1 MRATLVVVRNY
12 SWIKYIFFLT
22 LDRTLGFLS
31 FRRQP
36 VDLFSTIYI
45 HATKL
50 TIRLIILNHLIL
62 PGVMKTGL
70 ANIL

>member
-22 LDRTLGFLS
+22 LDRTLGFFYL

-50 TIRLIILNHLIL
+50 TIILNHLIL